1 VPSSAA
7 RYPKRSIVRP
17 AKLVPSPPPRNSEK
31 ANSATAALLA
41 LLVWF
46 VPHLLQQQA
55 TRVAGETTQ
64 LREMLLDLLNEQESA
79 TVRQGQLNASLSSLQ
94 DQLSDIASAGNR
106 SMVVDQQASQVAESG
121 MQQLEARLSELQA
134 QIKEWADGRQ
144 HGARQRAAQD
154 NEAWANLMGLL
165 ASIQERVGT
174 LSQDRASVMAGLQ
187 AGALLEEWRGY
198 KPARCWR
205 SWNKKCRTCAASRR
219 RSRRSNGGYVAR

>member
-1 VPSSAA
+1 MNALFVALG
-7 RYPKRSIVRP
+7 IMV
-17 AKLVPSPPPRNSEK
+17 L
-31 ANSATAALLA
+31 ALLA
-41 LLVWF
+41 LLLWF

-64 LREMLLDLLNEQESA
+64 LREMLLDLLNEQESV
-79 TVRQGQLNASLSSLQ
+79 TIRQGQLNASLSNLQ
-94 DQLSDIASAGNR
+94 DQLSDIASAGSR
-106 SMVVDQQASQVAESG
+106 ALLVDQQTSRVAESG
-121 MQQLEARLSELQA
+121 MQQLEARLGELQG

-187 AGALLEEWRGY
+187 AGALLEELEQEMQNLRGISEEIEMLQWRL
-198 KPARCWR
+198 
-205 SWNKKCRTCAASRR
+205 R
-219 RSRRSNGGYVAR
+219 RSLHERESNLSILRTRTSNGA

>member
-1 VPSSAA
+1 MSALFVA
-7 RYPKRSIVRP
+7 LGIMV
-17 AKLVPSPPPRNSEK
+17 L
-31 ANSATAALLA
+31 ALLA
-41 LLVWF
+41 LLLWF

-64 LREMLLDLLNEQESA
+64 LREMLLDLLNEQESV
-79 TVRQGQLNASLSSLQ
+79 TIRQGQLNASLSNLQ

-106 SMVVDQQASQVAESG
+106 ALVVDQEASRAAESG
-121 MQQLEARLSELQA
+121 MQQLEARLSELQG
-134 QIKEWADGRQ
+134 QIKDWADGRQ

-187 AGALLEEWRGY
+187 AGALLEELEQEMQNLRGISEEIETLQWRL
-198 KPARCWR
+198 
-205 SWNKKCRTCAASRR
+205 R
-219 RSRRSNGGYVAR
+219 RSLHERESNLSILRTRTSNSA

>member
-1 VPSSAA
+1 MSALFVA
-7 RYPKRSIVRP
+7 LGIMV
-17 AKLVPSPPPRNSEK
+17 L
-31 ANSATAALLA
+31 ALLA
-41 LLVWF
+41 LLLWF

-64 LREMLLDLLNEQESA
+64 LREMLSNLLNEQEA
-79 TVRQGQLNASLSSLQ
+79 VTLRQGQLNASLSNLQ

-106 SMVVDQQASQVAESG
+106 ALVVDQQASRVAESS
-121 MQQLEARLSELQA
+121 MQQLEVRLGEIQG

-154 NEAWANLMGLL
+154 NESWANLMSLL

-187 AGALLEEWRGY
+187 AGALLEELEQEMQNLRGISEEIETLQWRL
-198 KPARCWR
+198 
-205 SWNKKCRTCAASRR
+205 R
-219 RSRRSNGGYVAR
+219 RSLHERESNLSILRTRTSNSA

>member
-1 VPSSAA
+1 MV
-7 RYPKRSIVRP
+7 
-17 AKLVPSPPPRNSEK
+17 L
-31 ANSATAALLA
+31 ALLA
-41 LLVWF
+41 LLLWF

-64 LREMLLDLLNEQESA
+64 LREMLLDLLNEQESV
-79 TVRQGQLNASLSSLQ
+79 TIRQGQLNASLSSLQ

-106 SMVVDQQASQVAESG
+106 ALVVDQQASRVAESG
-121 MQQLEARLSELQA
+121 MQQLEARLTELQG
-134 QIKEWADGRQ
+134 QIKDWADGRQ

-187 AGALLEEWRGY
+187 AGALLEELEQEMQNLRGISEEIETLQWRL
-198 KPARCWR
+198 
-205 SWNKKCRTCAASRR
+205 R
-219 RSRRSNGGYVAR
+219 RSLHERESNLSILRTRTSNSA

>member
-1 VPSSAA
+1 MNALFVALG
-7 RYPKRSIVRP
+7 IMV
-17 AKLVPSPPPRNSEK
+17 L
-31 ANSATAALLA
+31 ALLA
-41 LLVWF
+41 LLLWF

-64 LREMLLDLLNEQESA
+64 LREMLLDLLNEQESV
-79 TVRQGQLNASLSSLQ
+79 TIRQGQLNASLSNLQ
-94 DQLSDIASAGNR
+94 DQLSDIASASSR
-106 SMVVDQQASQVAESG
+106 ALVVDQQASRVAESG
-121 MQQLEARLSELQA
+121 MQQLEVRLGELQG

-187 AGALLEEWRGY
+187 AGALLEELEQEMQNLRGISEEIEMLQWRL
-198 KPARCWR
+198 
-205 SWNKKCRTCAASRR
+205 R
-219 RSRRSNGGYVAR
+219 RSLNERESNLSILRTRTSNSA

>member
-1 VPSSAA
+1 MNALFVALG
-7 RYPKRSIVRP
+7 IMV
-17 AKLVPSPPPRNSEK
+17 L
-31 ANSATAALLA
+31 ALLA
-41 LLVWF
+41 LLLWF

-64 LREMLLDLLNEQESA
+64 LREMLLDLLNEQESV
-79 TVRQGQLNASLSSLQ
+79 TIRQGQLNASLSNLQ
-94 DQLSDIASAGNR
+94 DQLSDIASASSR
-106 SMVVDQQASQVAESG
+106 ALVVDQQASRVAESG
-121 MQQLEARLSELQA
+121 MQQLEVRLGELQG

-187 AGALLEEWRGY
+187 AGALLEELEQEMQNLRGISEEIEMLQWRL
-198 KPARCWR
+198 
-205 SWNKKCRTCAASRR
+205 R
-219 RSRRSNGGYVAR
+219 RSLHERESNLSILRTRTSNSA